1 MQLQTR
7 QSTDQRLC
15 EQLNEIMFAQSDS
28 CSEQEGT
35 VLINYNYR
43 SNHFIASLL
52 NDQHECYTKQR
63 SINVQCTLVP
73 FLRECVGPGAGKM
86 YPKYVPLRNI
96 NVMHVVNEFG
106 TYFMEKYIFFYGIT
120 ILRKI
125 FLANA
130 WKCFREV
137 LMIICEGD
145 SEMRIVVV
153 SASLWRFLDLLT
165 NTEY

>member
-1 MQLQTR
+1 MGPL
-7 QSTDQRLC
+7 
-15 EQLNEIMFAQSDS
+15 EISMS
-28 CSEQEGT
+28 CMLLMNL
-35 VLINYNYR
+35 VLI
-43 SNHFIASLL
+43 LW
-52 NDQHECYTKQR
+52 R
-63 SINVQCTLVP
+63 SI
-73 FLRECVGPGAGKM
+73 
-86 YPKYVPLRNI
+86 
-96 NVMHVVNEFG
+96 
-106 TYFMEKYIFFYGIT
+106 FFSMDT